1 MGDFADWGEEIVH
14 GELHEFDPWG
24 VRGGEL
30 LAEFD
35 GGAGEHVGVDER
47 GRVEATAEDEDGFF
61 VEPFADLH
69 DLAFCGEEGGVGEAA
84 FDELEGDLAVV
95 DLGEVGAVEFEHV
108 DLDRAWAE
116 FFGEGFDERAERV
129 AVVEGGVDEIDAEDA
144 EGALL
149 FEVGVVG
156 ETDVE
161 EDFVGFAEWSGLEAD
176 AEPAVAFGGGGVRVG
191 AGADGIAEGEE
202 RGGGAAFG
210 GEPFDEDVEFVG
222 EHGLET
228 FPGDVARACAVD
240 GIAHGHVV
248 GGHGFGDGA

>member
-1 MGDFADWGEEIVH
+1 MFT
-14 GELHEFDPWG
+14 EFDC
-24 VRGGEL
+24 
-30 LAEFD
+30 
-35 GGAGEHVGVDER
+35 GAGEHVGVDER

-61 VEPFADLH
+61 VETFADLH

-95 DLGEVGAVEFEHV
+95 DLSEVGAVEFEHV
-108 DLDRAWAE
+108 NLDRAWAE

-149 FEVGVVG
+149 FEIGVVG

-161 EDFVGFAEWSGLEAD
+161 EDFVGFAERAGLDAD

-191 AGADGIAEGEE
+191 AGADRVAEGEE
-202 RGGGAAFG
+202 RGGGAAFW
-210 GEPFDEDVEFVG
+210 
-222 EHGLET
+222 
-228 FPGDVARACAVD
+228 
-240 GIAHGHVV
+240 
-248 GGHGFGDGA
+248 